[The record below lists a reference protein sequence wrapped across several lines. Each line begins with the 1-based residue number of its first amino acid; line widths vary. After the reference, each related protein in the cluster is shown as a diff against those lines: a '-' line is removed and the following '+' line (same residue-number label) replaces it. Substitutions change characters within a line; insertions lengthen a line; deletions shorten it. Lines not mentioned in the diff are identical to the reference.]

1 MKQFIIILIFVIA
14 VVLSI
19 KLIRSPE
26 PVTPSKTFT
35 LESNW
40 ESERLAEKPDPKR
53 YDLREQ
59 TRPRQNGFVGLAT
72 ESSGRAY
79 GGNDETKSEINNQKL
94 LAYAKAFVEVQS
106 YMNRTGSKTDYNE
119 TRKIVK
125 RHGLSVEDYTRI
137 ATQMNKN
144 PKLRETVQKLINKVK
159 PSIQ

>member
-1 MKQFIIILIFVIA
+1 MKQFVIILIFVIA

-19 KLIRSPE
+19 KLIRSSE

-35 LESNW
+35 LESNLESNW
-40 ESERLAEKPDPKR
+40 ESERPTEKPNPKR

-59 TRPRQNGFVGLAT
+59 I
-72 ESSGRAY
+72 Y

-106 YMNRTGSKTDYNE
+106 YMNMAGNKTDYNE

-125 RHGLSVEDYTRI
+125 RHGLSVEDYTMI
-137 ATQMNKN
+137 ATQRNKN
-144 PKLRETVQKLINKVK
+144 PKLRETVQKLINEVTLSRIK
-159 PSIQ
+159 

>member
-1 MKQFIIILIFVIA
+1 MKKFIIILIIVIA
-14 VVLSI
+14 IVLSV

-26 PVTPSKTFT
+26 PVTPSKTST
-35 LESNW
+35 PESGR
-40 ESERLAEKPDPKR
+40 ESERLAERSDSKR

-59 TRPRQNGFVGLAT
+59 K
-72 ESSGRAY
+72 Y
-79 GGNDETKSEINNQKL
+79 GGKDETKAEINNQKL

-106 YMNRTGSKTDYNE
+106 YMNRAGNKTDYNE

>member
-1 MKQFIIILIFVIA
+1 MKQFVIILIFVIA

-35 LESNW
+35 IESNLESDW
-40 ESERLAEKPDPKR
+40 ESERLAEKPEPKR

-59 TRPRQNGFVGLAT
+59 I
-72 ESSGRAY
+72 Y
-79 GGNDETKSEINNQKL
+79 GGNDETKSEINNRKL

-106 YMNRTGSKTDYNE
+106 YMNMAGSKTDYSE

-125 RHGLSVEDYTRI
+125 RHGLSLEDYTRI

-144 PKLRETVQKLINKVK
+144 PKLRETVQKLINEVTLSRIK
-159 PSIQ
+159 

>member
-35 LESNW
+35 IESNLESDW
-40 ESERLAEKPDPKR
+40 ESERLAEKPEPKR

-59 TRPRQNGFVGLAT
+59 I
-72 ESSGRAY
+72 Y
-79 GGNDETKSEINNQKL
+79 GGNDETKSEINNRKL

-106 YMNRTGSKTDYNE
+106 YMNRAGSKTDYSE

-144 PKLRETVQKLINKVK
+144 PKLRETVQKLINEIKLSRIK
-159 PSIQ
+159 

>member
-35 LESNW
+35 IESNLESDW
-40 ESERLAEKPDPKR
+40 ESERLAEKPEPKR

-59 TRPRQNGFVGLAT
+59 I
-72 ESSGRAY
+72 Y
-79 GGNDETKSEINNQKL
+79 GGNDETKTEINNRKL

-106 YMNRTGSKTDYNE
+106 YMNRASSKTDYSE

-144 PKLRETVQKLINKVK
+144 PKLRETVQKLINEVTLSRIK
-159 PSIQ
+159 

>member
-1 MKQFIIILIFVIA
+1 MKQFIIVLIFVIA

-59 TRPRQNGFVGLAT
+59 TRPT

-106 YMNRTGSKTDYNE
+106 YMNIAGNKTDYKE

-125 RHGLSVEDYTRI
+125 RHGLSVKDYTRI

-144 PKLRETVQKLINKVK
+144 PKLRETVQKLINEVK
-159 PSIQ
+159 LSRIK

>member
-35 LESNW
+35 LEPNW

-59 TRPRQNGFVGLAT
+59 V
-72 ESSGRAY
+72 Y
-79 GGNDETKSEINNQKL
+79 GGNDETKPEINNQKL

-144 PKLRETVQKLINKVK
+144 PKLRETVQKLINEVTLSRIK
-159 PSIQ
+159 